1 MPDEVTRDSIKQEAK
16 EMAVQLAKS
25 VAEGVGDAL
34 TGALGVRGLEKAFA
48 DLGQRLG
55 HTLTRSLSESIEK
68 EPAPRMVGRV
78 SPVEYGRELEHF
90 HEQLEKMVIQLQ
102 NTIDLLREA
111 GITIVDAGEL
121 RRIEQVAA
129 AILDRQGI
137 TPETAKDFVRIVKQ
151 VQDTLSKM
159 SETTEGFQVDMGSVF
174 SRYHKVLED
183 TRVSLDTQK
192 GLIQDV
198 QKYMISEET
207 PIAEKIRRFD
217 VTGLDQAKV
226 KEFLALIDQAR
237 EGETGKVVKS
247 LDEVNKK
254 LEGAVITP
262 EEIQE
267 TMDEPVRSSG
277 KSFSKTFMESPGK
290 FTIGSDVRRGL
301 LDALFGGLGLGPLT
315 ENLKL
320 PERIEAMWGLGVS
333 RAKEG
338 MGHLFG
344 RGGTET
350 TAGGPP
356 EIVGAD
362 SAAIN
367 ELKSLKEESKKGTD
381 RVVKAIESQG
391 DGKDITDTGHRANI
405 RSILDRVHKKPGEMV
420 PEIEEAAEIASS
432 EKMIGKIG
440 PRYSGWITKMFPGLS
455 GLLGT
460 GTMGVVLPIIAG
472 VAAVVGGLIAAYFSG
487 KGQIQ
492 AEATGE
498 SPMSESSFN
507 ALMSENT
514 SGKKSISKAWED
526 AGATPEQMSLL
537 TGQTMKE
544 EVGGV
549 KPWAHHKD
557 MISGYNYGSFS
568 MNTKGELPGFLRA
581 NPEIAK
587 EFAGLTP
594 GTPAFDTKW
603 EAYGRQH
610 PQELQQKMEAHMI
623 KGPFASVAA
632 YAAEKGIDVSDKG
645 MQQFLFD
652 QSTQSGGRGNR
663 KMIDDFI
670 ARNPN
675 FQSMSPGDRVR
686 ALSKVREEYVSK
698 VDPQLGARS
707 RRVGERAAQMSE
719 GAISRVEASGGGGD
733 YQTTTPVTTSWF
745 EGAKQTIFGTPSPA
759 GVESIPIPY
768 LSPPKAPEP
777 VPQPPPSITI
787 TPPVSMVE
795 KRKSIDDFGIALF
808 NRNIC
813 R

>member
-159 SETTEGFQVDMGSVF
+159 SETTEDFQVDMGSVF

-217 VTGLDQAKV
+217 VIGLDQAKV

-391 DGKDITDTGHRANI
+391 DGKDITDAGHRANI

-455 GLLGT
+455 SMLGA
-460 GTMGVVLPIIAG
+460 GTMGIIGPIIVGVGTIVAG
-472 VAAVVGGLIAAYFSG
+472 LLAFYL
-487 KGQIQ
+487 
-492 AEATGE
+492 
-498 SPMSESSFN
+498 
-507 ALMSENT
+507 
-514 SGKKSISKAWED
+514 GKKLDEGLDETNKQIDQINSGLPPGPEFKGKPKRGTGSGWSEVISEGLFPMTKF
-526 AGATPEQMSLL
+526 
-537 TGQTMKE
+537 E
-544 EVGGV
+544 EVGRKGGMWTAV
-549 KPWAHHKD
+549 SDRNDTW
-557 MISGYNYGSFS
+557 SYGSLGF
-568 MNTKGELPGFLRA
+568 NTKGLLPGFL
-581 NPEIAK
+581 ESTKYGK
-587 EFAGLTP
+587 EFEGMTP
-594 GTPAFDTKW
+594 GTKEFTQHWKEYFRADPK
-603 EAYGRQH
+603 EA
-610 PQELQQKMEAHMI
+610 E
-623 KGPFASVAA
+623 
-632 YAAEKGIDVSDKG
+632 AAEHAMESYAYKTEYLPVVKYAHKMGLNVQDPG
-645 MQQFLFD
+645 MQKFLAD
-652 QSTQSGGRGNR
+652 QSNQTSYAGNVKIIDEFVR
-663 KMIDDFI
+663 QFPEFKMFPAVGQI
-670 ARNPN
+670 RRL
-675 FQSMSPGDRVR
+675 GEVR
-686 ALSKVREEYVSK
+686 ATFLE
-698 VDPQLGARS
+698 DIQPGLGARAT
-707 RRVGERAAQMSE
+707 RVAEQAAAESERKQSGTATPRSITPSTVTSQTKGLE
-719 GAISRVEASGGGGD
+719 GPLLG
-733 YQTTTPVTTSWF
+733 TPTPVGSPVETITT
-745 EGAKQTIFGTPSPA
+745 
-759 GVESIPIPY
+759 